1 MNYEAIT
8 EAISNLG
15 FPIVIAGIL
24 LYLLYKEQ
32 TKDDGYIDKMI
43 EALNNNTAVMSE
55 VKSMV
60 MDLKDMVIDLKGV
73 VLSLTRRLD
82 RLEAD
87 KGVSDYV
94 ETESEDTVHETDEK
108 TG

>member
-1 MNYEAIT
+1 MNLEQFT
-8 EAISNLG
+8 ELVSNLG
-15 FPIVIAGIL
+15 FPVVIAGIL

-32 TKDDGYIDKMI
+32 TKDDSYVDKMI

-60 MDLKDMVIDLKGV
+60 VDLKDMVIELKGV

-82 RLEAD
+82 RLEG
-87 KGVSDYV
+87 KEVNPNG
-94 ETESEDTVHETDEK
+94 ESENTIYEENSQ
-108 TG
+108 TGEG

>member
-1 MNYEAIT
+1 MNFEHIAALT
-8 EAISNLG
+8 SNLG

-32 TKDDGYIDKMI
+32 TKDDSYVDKMI

-60 MDLKDMVIDLKGV
+60 VDLKDMVIDLKGV
-73 VLSLTRRLD
+73 VISLTH
-82 RLEAD
+82 RLERLEG
-87 KGVSDYV
+87 KEVTSNG
-94 ETESEDTVHETDEK
+94 ETEDSVHEENS
-108 TG
+108 

>member
-1 MNYEAIT
+1 MNYEIIT
-8 EAISNLG
+8 EAVSNLG

-32 TKDDGYIDKMI
+32 TKDDTYIDKMI

-60 MDLKDMVIDLKGV
+60 IDLKDMVIDLKGV
-73 VLSLTRRLD
+73 VLSLTRRLE
-82 RLEAD
+82 RLEAN
-87 KGVSDYV
+87 KGVTEDG
-94 ETESEDTVHETDEK
+94 EAESEDTVHEEDEK
-108 TG
+108 TT

>member
-1 MNYEAIT
+1 MNFEQIAELT
-8 EAISNLG
+8 SNLG
-15 FPIVIAGIL
+15 FPIAIAGVL

-32 TKDDGYIDKMI
+32 TKDDSYVDKMI

-60 MDLKDMVIDLKGV
+60 VDLKDMVIDLKGV

-82 RLEAD
+82 RLEG
-87 KGVSDYV
+87 KEVNPNG
-94 ETESEDTVHETDEK
+94 ETENSVYEENSQAGE
-108 TG
+108 G

>member
-1 MNYEAIT
+1 MNYEIVT

-32 TKDDGYIDKMI
+32 IKDDTYIDKMI

-55 VKSMV
+55 VKAMV
-60 MDLKDMVIDLKGV
+60 LDLKDMVVDLKGV
-73 VLSLTRRLD
+73 VLSLTR
-82 RLEAD
+82 
-87 KGVSDYV
+87 VQ
-94 ETESEDTVHETDEK
+94 VHIHRHAGIEFYHQVVRIFQVLRS